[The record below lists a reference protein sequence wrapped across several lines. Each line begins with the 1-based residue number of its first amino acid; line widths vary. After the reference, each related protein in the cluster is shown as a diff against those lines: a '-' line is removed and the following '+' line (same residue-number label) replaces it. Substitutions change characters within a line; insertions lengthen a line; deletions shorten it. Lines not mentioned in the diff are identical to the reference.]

1 VIVDVYAQFATQPAL
16 TKAAVLL
23 SIDVLHS
30 ALAVARAVPALIF
43 GSMHEVL
50 TYVSHASVQL
60 TGPALHRSPLAM
72 VAVLSQI
79 LPSPHTWLLFWAFL
93 PQMQELAFTAPAV
106 VEHAGVVTHL

>member
-1 VIVDVYAQFATQPAL
+1 
-16 TKAAVLL
+16 
-23 SIDVLHS
+23 
-30 ALAVARAVPALIF
+30 
-43 GSMHEVL
+43 
-50 TYVSHASVQL
+50 
-60 TGPALHRSPLAM
+60 M